1 MLEVTDRRGAAASFT
16 LDNTGFC
23 EEKKATD
30 PDSEVW
36 TLKTGRQKLKLTVT
50 SACC

>member
-16 LDNTGFC
+16 LDLGFC

-50 SACC
+50 FACC